1 MQDLDLQE
9 CEINMR
15 VSGISCAG
23 LCFLEGVF
31 LQTESSIFRHAR
43 DGSRVKSDQNNV
55 MQNFPSS
62 EKGEL
67 AVHRCQQ
74 GCDEQ
79 EHALVPMDHF
89 RSLQIDLTSRSDQ
102 SSV

>member
-1 MQDLDLQE
+1 VQDLDLQE

-43 DGSRVKSDQNNV
+43 DGSRVKSVVSAPD
-55 MQNFPSS
+55 PSS
-62 EKGEL
+62 PILSAKTVLGSGGTQL
-67 AVHRCQQ
+67 AE
-74 GCDEQ
+74 G
-79 EHALVPMDHF
+79 F
-89 RSLQIDLTSRSDQ
+89 
-102 SSV
+102 